1 MTTPIWFL
9 AITDSTLTPMER
21 LLLAVLVRYQGA
33 NGSAWPKRKT
43 LAGHLGTSERQV
55 RRLIGDLKAKGR
67 LTVDRPDGRGRG
79 GRNHYTVN
87 VQKGDADVPL
97 FGQEGGRQ
105 CPQKGD
111 NLGHVTGVYKDE
123 LVNEVVNGTREKKP
137 FVAPKVEQVREYAAS
152 LGNNIFPAERFIEHY
167 ARLDWHDKGGKSV
180 KSWKGKVQTW
190 HAHENERRVARGEPP
205 LDGYSQYGT
214 RKATPEDIAMLQ
226 AEGVL

>member
-1 MTTPIWFL
+1 M
-9 AITDSTLTPMER
+9 
-21 LLLAVLVRYQGA
+21 
-33 NGSAWPKRKT
+33 
-43 LAGHLGTSERQV
+43 
-55 RRLIGDLKAKGR
+55 
-67 LTVDRPDGRGRG
+67 
-79 GRNHYTVN
+79 
-87 VQKGDADVPL
+87 
-97 FGQEGGRQ
+97 
-105 CPQKGD
+105 
-111 NLGHVTGVYKDE
+111 GHVTGVYKDE